1 MSGPGGVTGPCGPP
15 ASPGAPPRPA
25 VHSSDLHGIC
35 GGGCVLAGVPRP
47 ATLGFPPISL
57 TPGSVECP
65 SWAGSHLVDLGK
77 ASGSNI
83 LPNFLPGVFFLL
95 LRCKSNLHTQIRI
108 LYQTFSSLWLVFC
121 FS

>member
-1 MSGPGGVTGPCGPP
+1 MSGPGGVTGPP
-15 ASPGAPPRPA
+15 ASPGPPHPTA
-25 VHSSDLHGIC
+25 HSSGLHGGC
-35 GGGCVLAGVPRP
+35 GGGCVLAGVPRL
-47 ATLGFPPISL
+47 ATLGVPPISF

-65 SWAGSHLVDLGK
+65 SWAGSHLVDLGQSVRFK
-77 ASGSNI
+77 YFA
-83 LPNFLPGVFFLL
+83 NFLPGVFFLL